1 MLYFDGGRKI
11 SEGTTVA
18 LCC

>member
-1 MLYFDGGRKI
+1 MLYFDGSRKI